1 VGVDH
6 PIVGERRLGA
16 IVEPLEEL
24 VARLGVAEEV
34 VGLLQEC
41 ASGVT
46 LVVDNLEEHVVSVA
60 VVGLGAT
67 LGVLLRLRRAGRTSG
82 ATRAWLRTALWS
94 ASSLSG
100 VNTSQK
106 SSG

>member
-1 VGVDH
+1 MVECVECVPLGYEDLLGQLALRQLEVFDVLQRILGVDH

-46 LVVDNLEEHVVSVA
+46 LVVDNLEEHV
-60 VVGLGAT
+60 
-67 LGVLLRLRRAGRTSG
+67 
-82 ATRAWLRTALWS
+82 W
-94 ASSLSG
+94 
-100 VNTSQK
+100 
-106 SSG
+106 